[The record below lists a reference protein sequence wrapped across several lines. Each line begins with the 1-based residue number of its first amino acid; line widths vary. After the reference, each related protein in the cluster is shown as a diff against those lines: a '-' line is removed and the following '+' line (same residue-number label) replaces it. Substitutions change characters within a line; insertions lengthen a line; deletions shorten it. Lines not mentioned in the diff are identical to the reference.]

1 VFVSKTQYDNLM
13 ELCYKGQYRNVSACV
28 DEIIYQYIN
37 LIARHQELV
46 NEIARLKRELKEA
59 QDKILSY
66 RGQIVD
72 NVR

>member
-1 VFVSKTQYDNLM
+1 M